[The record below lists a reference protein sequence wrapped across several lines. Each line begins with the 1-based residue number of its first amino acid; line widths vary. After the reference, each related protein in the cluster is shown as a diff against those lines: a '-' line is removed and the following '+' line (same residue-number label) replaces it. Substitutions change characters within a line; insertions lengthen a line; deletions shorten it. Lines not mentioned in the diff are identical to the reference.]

1 VRIEYF
7 NKKLDLSNSTKMRY
21 IIPTNYLIR
30 NKSKRTIAFR
40 KNKKIFLT
48 WEKIKYG

>member
-1 VRIEYF
+1 MRIEYL
-7 NKKLDLSNSTKMRY
+7 NEKLDLSNSTKMKY
-21 IIPTNYLIR
+21 IIPANYLIR

-40 KNKKIFLT
+40 KNKKTFLT